1 MVFPCHSSL
10 IAETYLGSLSK
21 SISQKQDT
29 NEFDRGIWR
38 VSYVLIGFMA
48 VMVPIVLIISGFVS
62 KDWKSSALFCISV
75 AVGLTPEMLPMV
87 INANLCHAAI
97 KLAKLK
103 VIVKRLDSVQSLGG
117 IDVLCSD
124 KTGTLTKD
132 DITLHAAVDAANA
145 PSTEVLKFAFLNAFF
160 QEGLR
165 NAIDLAIVQHVETLG
180 EEFKLTHEYQK
191 VAEIP
196 FDFDRRLLS
205 IVVRSA
211 DSLIMITKGAAEEVL
226 RKCTSI
232 HLNGELSPLNTARHI
247 QLERICTN
255 LNEQGT

>member
-124 KTGTLTKD
+124 KTGTLTQD
-132 DITLHAAVDAANA
+132 EVILDRAVDENGDG
-145 PSTEVLKFAFLNAFF
+145 ERCLKLGYLNAYF

-165 NAIDLAIVQHVETLG
+165 NAIDAAIVKFATTKD
-180 EEFKLTHEYQK
+180 EEFLNVTQQYQK
-191 VAEIP
+191 VAELP
-196 FDFDRRLLS
+196 FDFERRLLS
-205 IVVRSA
+205 IIVSDESA
-211 DSLIMITKGAAEEVL
+211 QHLMITKG
-226 RKCTSI
+226 
-232 HLNGELSPLNTARHI
+232 
-247 QLERICTN
+247 
-255 LNEQGT
+255 